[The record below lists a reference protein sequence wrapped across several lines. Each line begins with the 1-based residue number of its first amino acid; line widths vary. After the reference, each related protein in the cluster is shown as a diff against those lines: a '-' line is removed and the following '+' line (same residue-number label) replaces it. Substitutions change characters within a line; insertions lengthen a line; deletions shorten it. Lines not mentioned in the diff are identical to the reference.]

1 MVVSSIVADASRT
14 GSGINTGGGVAFLD
28 FDTLDKG
35 DLQLDALRRVA
46 APLHFFGNTTPA
58 QLAEHAPAAWCA
70 VSNKVYLG
78 PDFFRAR
85 PALRLV
91 CIAATGTNNVD
102 LAAAAEH
109 GVAVVN
115 CRDYCTDSVAQ
126 HVLMFILAFA
136 RNLPRYRADV
146 AQGAW
151 SRSPFFCLLDHPV
164 RELSS
169 LRLGLI
175 GYGTIGRRVEHLAR
189 TLGMQVL
196 IAERPGRPPRQ
207 GRSAFD
213 EVIGGCDFI
222 SLHCPLDATTER
234 MINADI
240 LRRMRKDACL
250 INTARGGLVDEAALL
265 QALREGWIGG
275 AALDV
280 LNSEPP
286 PAGDPLLNADLPNL
300 LVTPHCA
307 WSSREARQSVID
319 QTTGSIE
326 EWLRGERLSRAV

>member
-1 MVVSSIVADASRT
+1 MSFIVSAASPAKSGTDA
-14 GSGINTGGGVAFLD
+14 GSGVVFLD
-28 FDTLDKG
+28 FATLDKG
-35 DLQLDALRRVA
+35 DLQLNTLKRAA
-46 APLHFFGNTTPA
+46 APLHCFGNTTPD
-58 QLAEHAPAAWCA
+58 QLASRAPDAWCV

-78 PDFFRAR
+78 RDFFRAR

-136 RNLPRYRADV
+136 RSLPRYRADV
-146 AQGAW
+146 ASGAW

-164 RELSS
+164 RELSG
-169 LRLGLI
+169 LQLGLI
-175 GYGTIGRRVEHLAR
+175 GYGTIGRRVEQLAR
-189 TLGMQVL
+189 SLGMQIL

-207 GRSAFD
+207 GRTAFD

-222 SLHCPLDATTER
+222 SLHCPLDATTEG

-286 PAGDPLLNADLPNL
+286 SAGNPLLNAGLPNL

-326 EWLRGERLSRAV
+326 EWLRGEKLSRAV

>member
-1 MVVSSIVADASRT
+1 MVSDISRS
-14 GSGINTGGGVAFLD
+14 GSGIDTRGGVVFLD

-46 APLHFFGNTTPA
+46 APLHCFGNTV
-58 QLAEHAPAAWCA
+58 QAELPGRAPGAWCA
-70 VSNKVYLG
+70 VTNKVYLG
-78 PDFFRAR
+78 RDFFGAR

-109 GVAVVN
+109 GVAVAN

-126 HVLMFILAFA
+126 HTLMFVLAFA
-136 RNLPRYRADV
+136 RNLPRQQADV
-146 AQGAW
+146 ARGAW

-164 RELSS
+164 RELGGVT
-169 LRLGLI
+169 LGLI
-175 GYGTIGRRVEHLAR
+175 GYGTIGRRVEQLAR
-189 TLGMQVL
+189 ALGIRVVV
-196 IAERPGRPPRQ
+196 AERPGRAPRE
-207 GRSAFD
+207 GRAAFD
-213 EVIGGCDFI
+213 EVIGRCDFI
-222 SLHCPLDATTER
+222 SLHCPLDAATER
-234 MINADI
+234 MIDADV

-265 QALREGWIGG
+265 RALREGWIGG

-286 PAGDPLLNADLPNL
+286 PADNPLLNAGLPNL
-300 LVTPHCA
+300 IVTPHCA

-319 QTTGSIE
+319 QTAGSIE